1 MIWWGHGS
9 SGVVIVLLLATFVL
23 RALAVRRR
31 PGPGGQRSSSTAH
44 LVPPGHR
51 AGPAPGPPGAPTTG
65 QPGGDH
71 AVGSADRPSAPQR
84 PGFTGVAPGW
94 LPDPTARHDRRYWS
108 GSEWTEHVTSG
119 GVPGTDPPPS
129 AAPTGGDGGGA

>member
-9 SGVVIVLLLATFVL
+9 SAAVIVVLLATFVL

-31 PGPGGQRSSSTAH
+31 PGAGGQRSGSAAH

-51 AGPAPGPPGAPTTG
+51 AGPAPGPPGAPATG
-65 QPGGDH
+65 RPGSGDV
-71 AVGSADRPSAPQR
+71 AGAADHPQTPQR
-84 PGFTGVAPGW
+84 PGFTGVAAGW

-108 GSEWTEHVTSG
+108 GSEWTEHVTTG
-119 GVPGTDPPPS
+119 GVPGTDPPPG
-129 AAPTGGDGGGA
+129 ATAPGADGA